1 MRPHK
6 IMNQKKIAYLG
17 LFAAVAIIFGYVES
31 LIPFFAGI
39 PGIKLG
45 LANLA
50 VLFILE
56 KYTWKEASVISIV
69 RIFVIG
75 FLFGNLFSILYSLA
89 GAALSLTV
97 MTIMKKKSGFSILG
111 ISVAGGV
118 SHNVGQLIVAA
129 IIVENTSLLYY
140 TPALLISGVV
150 TGLLI
155 GMLTREVLRRIRL

>member
-1 MRPHK
+1 
-6 IMNQKKIAYLG
+6 MNQKKIANLG

-39 PGIKLG
+39 PGMKLG

-56 KYTWKEASVISIV
+56 KYTWKEAALVSAV
-69 RIFVIG
+69 RIIVIG
-75 FLFGNLFSILYSLA
+75 FMFGNLFSILYSLA

-97 MTIMKKKSGFSILG
+97 MTFMKKKSGFSILG

-118 SHNVGQLIVAA
+118 SHNIGQLIIAGA
-129 IIVENTSLLYY
+129 DHDDFRADLLC
-140 TPALLISGVV
+140 TGVV
-150 TGLLI
+150 DIRSDHRTSYWH
-155 GMLTREVLRRIRL
+155 TYRRSIKTY